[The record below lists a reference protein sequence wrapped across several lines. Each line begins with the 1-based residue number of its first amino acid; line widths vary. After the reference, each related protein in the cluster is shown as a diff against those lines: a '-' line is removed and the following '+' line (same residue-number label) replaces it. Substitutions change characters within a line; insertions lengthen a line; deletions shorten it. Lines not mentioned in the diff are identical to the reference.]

1 MSLKLLLK
9 GMSWFQNRINAF
21 VVKSEAKNEKDNEK
35 VDELLEEIAER
46 AAEIKKAKAISNNIN
61 KLTEE

>member
-1 MSLKLLLK
+1 
-9 GMSWFQNRINAF
+9 MSWFQNRINAF
-21 VVKSEAKNEKDNEK
+21 VVKSEAKNEKDTEK

>member
-21 VVKSEAKNEKDNEK
+21 VVKSEAKNEKDTEK
-35 VDELLEEIAER
+35 VDELLKEIAER